1 MATFIVIC
9 TFKPGTDMAEVFAA
23 APAEMAAV
31 KALEAEGR
39 IGTVHLA
46 LARGTVFLEI
56 FADDAAAAEA
66 TVTTLPM
73 AKWWNLD
80 VFPIAAPAVPGASS

>member
-80 VFPIAAPAVPGASS
+80 VFPIAMPTMPAGAA

>member
-1 MATFIVIC
+1 MATFIVLC
-9 TFKPGTDMAEVFAA
+9 TFKPDTDMAEVFATA
-23 APAEMAAV
+23 AEEMAAV
-31 KALEAEGR
+31 KVLEAEGR

-56 FADDAAAAEA
+56 FADDTAAAEA

-80 VFPIAAPAVPGASS
+80 VFPIAMPTMPAGAA